1 MSTFRLFCGAVGA
14 LAGLHAQAQ
23 APGAPAEPTRA
34 AAQPAVERQFPFA
47 STLRGYRPFSDERL
61 ADWREA
67 NDTVLHIGGWQAYGR
82 EARDAIRVPP
92 AAAPPAQPSQSPQS
106 GATPKADHE
115 GHHGARQ

>member
-14 LAGLHAQAQ
+14 FAGLLAQAQ
-23 APGAPAEPTRA
+23 GPGAPAELTRA
-34 AAQPAVERQFPFA
+34 AAQPAVEGPVPFA
-47 STLRGYRPFSDERL
+47 STLRVYRPFGDEPL

-82 EARDAIRVPP
+82 EARDAIRVAP
-92 AAAPPAQPSQSPQS
+92 ASAPPTQPSQSPQS
-106 GATPKADHE
+106 GATPRADHE